1 MSNDHNVSAVVA
13 TKGRQPGP
21 GAIELTEAQKPEFVR
36 LWNKAASLT
45 KEQLGEKKRMD
56 VLKAGLLKNKL
67 CNDETQVSQI
77 RACAA
82 KLRKEDVKDNEGK
95 EVAMRERH
103 TVDPRKVLAAWTLM
117 STPKAAFEKLIAVG
131 VFTIEGETEDD
142 KKESRKENLLRFR
155 SAVSQLQKAIP
166 TMKKMGAK
174 RLPKIEAGLFIKIW
188 NESKSVSEVLK
199 KLVKLNACGSDTK
212 KSSIKSRANSLN
224 AAAEKEGKPAP
235 CKKFERNS
243 DKMASL
249 MALLNGDAADMARLL
264 DEDAPDS
271 DVDEDEDEDE
281 DEDDGENAVDEDDE
295 DAEVTDEDDE
305 ESKPEVKDDEFF

>member
-1 MSNDHNVSAVVA
+1 MSNDHNVSGVAVVG

-36 LWNKAASLT
+36 LWNRAAALT

-82 KLRKEDVKDNEGK
+82 KLRREDVKDNEGK

-103 TVDPRKVLAAWTLM
+103 SVDPRKVLAAWTLCA
-117 STPKAAFEKLIAVG
+117 TPKAAFEKLIAVG
-131 VFTIEGETEDD
+131 VFTIEGETESDQ
-142 KKESRKENLLRFR
+142 KESRKENLLRFR
-155 SAVSQLQKAIP
+155 SVVSQLQKQIP
-166 TMKKMGAK
+166 SMKKMGAK
-174 RLPKIEAGLFIKIW
+174 RLPKIDAALFIKVW
-188 NESKSVSEVLK
+188 NESSSVSEVLK

-224 AAAEKEGKPAP
+224 AAAVKDGQLAP
-235 CKKFERNS
+235 CKTFARSS

-249 MALLNGDAADMARLL
+249 MALLNGDISDMEKLL
-264 DEDAPDS
+264 EEGAPDTDDEDD
-271 DVDEDEDEDE
+271 DDDDD
-281 DEDDGENAVDEDDE
+281 DDGENAVDEDDE
-295 DAEVTDEDDE
+295 DAEVVDEDDE
-305 ESKPEVKDDEFF
+305 EAKTEAKDDEFF